1 MSYSYEAEKKI
12 VFTDEG
18 QRQFLRIRDFCQ
30 RQLKEA
36 GAVQAGK
43 AMSAWDGGGDSWEM
57 MACVDRLVELGELR
71 EVTDPTKCVWQ
82 HRVFVDGRRQT

>member
-1 MSYSYEAEKKI
+1 MSYNYQTERKF

-18 QRQFLRIRDFCQ
+18 QRAFLKIRDFCQ
-30 RQLKEA
+30 HQLKEA

-43 AMSAWDGGGDSWEM
+43 AMSAGGSGDSWSI

-71 EVTDPTKCVWQ
+71 EVTDPTKCAWQ
-82 HRVFVDGRRQT
+82 HRVFVSSRQGLI